1 MKRQTNLKNRF
12 LLIVMMLMTMV
23 VSANATPV
31 PYVEY
36 NPSNSTLMFKN
47 GEKPTGNFV
56 FDINT
61 NGVPDWYPVR
71 RLVSRV
77 VFDPSFSQCRPVSC
91 LGWFSGME
99 NLSKIEGIG
108 YLKTSNVTNMGN
120 MFNDCSSLTSLDVSG
135 FNTSNVENMSGMF
148 YNCSNLTSL
157 DVSGFNTSN
166 VTDMYKMFYNCKTLT
181 SLDVSGFKTSNVTN
195 MGYMF
200 YNCSNLTSLDVSG
213 FNTSN
218 VLNMGYMFY
227 NCFKLTSLDVSG
239 FNTSYVADM
248 GYMFYN
254 CSGLTKLDVSGFNT
268 SYVRD
273 MSYMFMYCKV
283 TSLDVSGFNT
293 SNVTD
298 MSYMFC
304 GCSNLTSLDVSGF
317 NTSNVKDMDFMFCGC
332 SNLTTIYCDDTW
344 TCENSNQM
352 FTSCEKL
359 VGAISYNK
367 YSTNVMWANPV
378 NGYFTYANYDLK
390 LLGVQVT
397 GRNKKDLSVIDG
409 VENGVSFD
417 QFTNTLN
424 LTDAL
429 IGAWNGDV
437 IDGCIST
444 IYNGSKKTLTI
455 NVSGDCKI
463 VGMDYPALRNNS
475 VDLVIT
481 GDGTLTLTG
490 SQGIWS
496 SLAAMHTITVKGNVT
511 VNIEGK
517 IYGVRGHSVS
527 GNCFTTLAV
536 KEDAR
541 LCVLGKTQDF
551 LDIKALKVGEYINII
566 GNYVFNSN
574 AHTVVDLNNTPV
586 KDVPVTIG
594 IKQYGLEFCGV
605 QVNIKNSVLGI
616 SDGNKGLATYDNAT
630 KTLTLDHF
638 YKYSPADCIIKNYG
652 IDGLTIKAK
661 GTSLLTSA
669 GSGIINQEGGLTI
682 TGDTLMMV
690 VTGSGNPVIDIQQKE
705 GSLSF
710 SNINSCILSSNN
722 GKAIEYSSDNN
733 VNLVVEGTTTNITA
747 GGKQEA
753 IAGFSELTL
762 KDGLAIINPIG
773 AKYENGK
780 VTGVDGNTAEN
791 IRIGML
797 GDSNSDGNLTMADAN
812 MVVNYFLSTDK
823 NSIKGFDKYKA
834 NVNGDFDEE
843 GKPSITMADANQIV
857 NMFLKGAQ

>member
-1 MKRQTNLKNRF
+1 
-12 LLIVMMLMTMV
+12 
-23 VSANATPV
+23 
-31 PYVEY
+31 
-36 NPSNSTLMFKN
+36 MFH
-47 GEKPTGNFV
+47 G
-56 FDINT
+56 
-61 NGVPDWYPVR
+61 
-71 RLVSRV
+71 
-77 VFDPSFSQCRPVSC
+77 
-91 LGWFSGME
+91 
-99 NLSKIEGIG
+99 
-108 YLKTSNVTNMGN
+108 
-120 MFNDCSSLTSLDVSG
+120 
-135 FNTSNVENMSGMF
+135 
-148 YNCSNLTSL
+148 
-157 DVSGFNTSN
+157 
-166 VTDMYKMFYNCKTLT
+166 
-181 SLDVSGFKTSNVTN
+181 
-195 MGYMF
+195 
-200 YNCSNLTSLDVSG
+200 
-213 FNTSN
+213 
-218 VLNMGYMFY
+218 
-227 NCFKLTSLDVSG
+227 
-239 FNTSYVADM
+239 
-248 GYMFYN
+248 

-268 SYVRD
+268 SYVKD

-317 NTSNVKDMDFMFCGC
+317 NTSNVKNMDDMFCGC
-332 SNLTTIYCDDTW
+332 RNLTTIYCDDTW

-359 VGAISYNK
+359 VGAVSYDR

-417 QFTNTLN
+417 QFTNTLS

-551 LDIKALKVGEYINII
+551 LDIKALKVGEYIDIQ
-566 GNYVFNSN
+566 GNYRFNSD
-574 AHTVVDLNNTPV
+574 AHTIVDLNNTPV

-594 IKQYGLEFCGV
+594 IRQYGIELCGI

-661 GTSLLTSA
+661 GTSLLTSLGA
-669 GSGIINQEGGLTI
+669 GIVQQCNGLTI
-682 TGDTLMMV
+682 TGDTLMILV
-690 VTGSGNPVIDIQQKE
+690 SGAERTAIEMSELSNGTLLFKDIKNCVLSSTNYKTIENRSANSVNMAVE
-705 GSLSF
+705 GSLT
-710 SNINSCILSSNN
+710 N
-722 GKAIEYSSDNN
+722 AI
-733 VNLVVEGTTTNITA
+733 I

-753 IAGFSELTL
+753 IVGFNELTL
-762 KDGLAIINPIG
+762 KDGLAIINPNG
-773 AKYENGK
+773 AKYENGS
-780 VTGVDGNTAEN
+780 VTDKDGQTVTTVT
-791 IRIGML
+791 IGML
-797 GDSNSDGNLTMADAN
+797 GDVNGDGSVTMADAN
-812 MVVNYFLSTDK
+812 LVVNYFLAADK
-823 NSIKGFDKYKA
+823 DSIKSFDKYKA
-834 NVNGDFDEE
+834 NINGDLDDA
-843 GKPSITMADANQIV
+843 GKPSITMADANAIV
-857 NMFLKGAQ
+857 NMFLKGK

>member
-61 NGVPDWYPVR
+61 NGIPDWYPVR
-71 RLVSRV
+71 KLVSRV

-99 NLSKIEGIG
+99 NLSEIEGIG

-166 VTDMYKMFYNCKTLT
+166 VTDMYKMFYNCQTLT

-213 FNTSN
+213 FNTS
-218 VLNMGYMFY
+218 
-227 NCFKLTSLDVSG
+227 
-239 FNTSYVADM
+239 YV
-248 GYMFYN
+248 
-254 CSGLTKLDVSGFNT
+254 K
-268 SYVRD
+268 D

-293 SNVTD
+293 SYVTD

-304 GCSNLTSLDVSGF
+304 GCRNLTSLDVSGF
-317 NTSNVKDMDFMFCGC
+317 NTSNVKNMDDMFCGC
-332 SNLTTIYCDDTW
+332 RNLTTIYCDDTW

-359 VGAISYNK
+359 VGAVSYDR

-536 KEDAR
+536 KEDAT
-541 LCVLGKTQDF
+541 LSVQGKTQDF
-551 LDIKALKVGEYINII
+551 LDIRALKVGEYIDIQ
-566 GNYVFNSN
+566 GNYGFNSD
-574 AHTVVDLNNTPV
+574 AHTIVDLNNTPV

-594 IKQYGLEFCGV
+594 IKQYGLELCGV

-630 KTLTLDHF
+630 KTLTLNHF

-661 GTSLLTSA
+661 GTSLLTSLGA
-669 GSGIINQEGGLTI
+669 GIVQQCNGLTI
-682 TGDTLMMV
+682 TGDTLMMMV
-690 VTGSGNPVIDIQQKE
+690 SGSGAPAIDMQQTD
-705 GSLSF
+705 GTLSF
-710 SNINSCILSSNN
+710 SDIKSCVLSSISGN
-722 GKAIEYSSDNN
+722 AIEHSSGNN
-733 VNLVVEGTTTNITA
+733 VNMVVEGSTTNIAA
-747 GGKQEA
+747 GGKQGT
-753 IAGFSELTL
+753 IVGFSELTL
-762 KDGLAIINPIG
+762 KDGLAIINPNG
-773 AKYENGK
+773 AKYENGIVK
-780 VTGVDGNTAEN
+780 DNEGNTVKDVV
-791 IRIGML
+791 IGML
-797 GDSNSDGNLTMADAN
+797 GDVNGDGSVTMADAN
-812 MVVNYFLSTDK
+812 LVVNYFLAADKDSINSFDK
-823 NSIKGFDKYKA
+823 NKA
-834 NVNGDFDEE
+834 NINGDLDDA
-843 GKPSITMADANQIV
+843 GKPSITMADANAIV
-857 NMFLKGAQ
+857 NMFLKGK